1 MTGKDFEEGIKKRR
15 AYRRTN
21 KKKRNKV
28 QGFGRKKEGRIPVRK
43 SEQGEEMKMRALVGC
58 EG

>member
-1 MTGKDFEEGIKKRR
+1 LKESITEKDFEEGIKKRR

-28 QGFGRKKEGRIPVRK
+28 QGFGRKKRK
-43 SEQGEEMKMRALVGC
+43 GEYP
-58 EG
+58 